1 MVRHFACGLLALVI
15 VGPASADTEE
25 LTAGVQRLGT
35 AGDRYLEV
43 QMRGGWQAV
52 PPGPSLHPGER
63 NPAVP
68 MIRARLTATGDLLA
82 TGTALPPIDPE
93 VYDDGL
99 VAAVRAFQ
107 SRHGLVQDGVVGTGT
122 RAAMNVP
129 VADRIAQL
137 ELNRDRVEHEPHPAG
152 RHIRVNIPGYR
163 LELLNDDTPVLDM
176 PVVVGRRDRSTPLIE
191 SAITWMVFNPS
202 WTVPTKLA
210 YEDLL
215 PKMRRD
221 PTYFS
226 RSGIQVYDS
235 WHAGAGRVDPGWIDW
250 TAVGPAVRHLK
261 LRQAPGPGNP
271 LGRVKFHMDN
281 PHDIYLHDTNHR
293 ELMAKDRRALSSGCI
308 RVGDAEGLARELLRD
323 DPRWPPERITKV
335 LNGRQTI
342 QVTLAVPVP
351 VRLVY
356 QTAWV
361 DAQETVHFRE
371 DIYGV
376 DRRQAAEL
384 SAARRRAEVLGGDT
398 APVVSPPAP

>member
-1 MVRHFACGLLALVI
+1 
-15 VGPASADTEE
+15 
-25 LTAGVQRLGT
+25 
-35 AGDRYLEV
+35 
-43 QMRGGWQAV
+43 V
-52 PPGPSLHPGER
+52 P
-63 NPAVP
+63 V
-68 MIRARLTATGDLLA
+68 IRARLAATGDLLA
-82 TGTALPPIDPE
+82 AGSALPPADPE
-93 VYDDGL
+93 QYDEGL

-107 SRHGLVQDGVVGTGT
+107 RRHGLAQDGVVGNGT

-129 VADRIAQL
+129 VSERIAQL
-137 ELNRDRVEHEPHPAG
+137 ELNRYRIEHESHPSG
-152 RHIRVNIPGYR
+152 RHIRVNIPEYR
-163 LELLNDDTPVLDM
+163 LVMLDGDRPILDM

-191 SAITWMVFNPS
+191 SAVTWLVFNPS

-226 RSGIQVYDS
+226 RSGIQVYDG
-235 WHAGAGRVDPGWIDW
+235 WHSGAGALDPEWIDW
-250 TAVGPAVRHLK
+250 TAVGPAVRRLK

-271 LGRVKFHMDN
+271 LGRIKFHMSND
-281 PHDIYLHDTNHR
+281 HDIYLHDTNHR
-293 ELMAKDRRALSSGCI
+293 ELMAKDQRALSSGCI

-323 DPRWPPERITKV
+323 DPRWPPERITK
-335 LNGRQTI
+335 LLQGRQTV
-342 QVTLAVPVP
+342 QVTLATPVP

-361 DAQETVHFRE
+361 DAQDTVHFRE

-376 DRRQAAEL
+376 DRRQAAEI
-384 SAARRRAEVLGGDT
+384 AAGRRHAEVVGAGI